1 MRQDCKEAE
10 KTLYRHYPAS
20 VAAKSYCTVNT
31 ELRCDVP
38 ALLTTRLVTV

>member
-1 MRQDCKEAE
+1 MRRDCKEAG
-10 KTLYRHYPAS
+10 KSRYRHYPAS

-31 ELRCDVP
+31 ELRCEVP